1 MTFIPQHMKADHGKF
16 ILARISIPAAPDS
29 PAAIILPGNPD
40 EYRAL
45 VSFAETLTDHGFACC
60 LPSTEVDV
68 QDANKNS
75 SRSISHPTNLW
86 NLGELDHAMRHMRSA
101 PGSNGKIAVI
111 GFGEGGRQAYLAACR
126 LNPEAAIIYH
136 GTGIEAFLE
145 EGRHIDCQTVFH
157 AGKDDPHMT
166 GETDRRIHAALIGK
180 FNVAIYK
187 YDAGAAFT
195 NEDDP
200 VNYVPEA
207 ARLAHKRTLDVLCQL
222 T

>member
-29 PAAIILPGNPD
+29 PAAIILPGKPD
-40 EYRAL
+40 ENRAV

-60 LPSTEVDV
+60 LPSTEADV
-68 QDANKNS
+68 QEADKSAAQA
-75 SRSISHPTNLW
+75 ISKPTTLW
-86 NLGELDHAMRHMRSA
+86 ELGELKHAIRYMRSV

-111 GFGEGGRQAYLAACR
+111 GFGEAGQQAYLAACR
-126 LNPEAAIIYH
+126 LDPEAVIIYH
-136 GTGIEAFLE
+136 GIGIEAFLE
-145 EGRHIDCQTVFH
+145 EGRHITCQTVLH
-157 AGKDDPHMT
+157 AGKDDPNIT
-166 GETDRRIHAALIGK
+166 GEINRRIHAALIGK
-180 FNVAIYK
+180 FNIAIYK
-187 YDAGAAFT
+187 YDAGDAFT

>member
-1 MTFIPQHMKADHGKF
+1 MTFMPQYIKANYGKF
-16 ILARISIPAAPDS
+16 ILAKISISAERNS
-29 PAAIILPGNPD
+29 PSAVILPGNPV
-40 EYRAL
+40 ENRAV
-45 VSFAETLTDHGFACC
+45 VSFAEMLTDHGFACC

-75 SRSISHPTNLW
+75 SRSISHRTNSW

-136 GTGIEAFLE
+136 GIGIDAFLE
-145 EGRHIDCQTVFH
+145 EGRHIDCQTIFH
-157 AGKDDPHMT
+157 AGKDDPHMM
-166 GETDRRIHAALIGK
+166 GEKDRRIHAALIGK
-180 FNVAIYK
+180 FNIAIYK
-187 YDAGAAFT
+187 YDAGEAFT

-200 VNYVPEA
+200 LNYVLEA

>member
-1 MTFIPQHMKADHGKF
+1 MTFIAQHIPTDHGKF
-16 ILARISIPAAPDS
+16 MLAKISIMAAPDS
-29 PAAIILPGNPD
+29 PVAIILPGKSD
-40 EYRAL
+40 MRGT
-45 VSFAETLTDHGFACC
+45 VGSFAQTLIGHGFVCC
-60 LPSTEVDV
+60 IPSTETKV
-68 QDANKNS
+68 QDERNGPSQSICNS
-75 SRSISHPTNLW
+75 NDAW
-86 NLGELDHAMRHMRSA
+86 GLGELGHAMQHMRSA
-101 PGSNGKIAVI
+101 PESNGKIAVI
-111 GFGEGGRQAYLAACR
+111 GFGEGGEQAYLAACR

-166 GETDRRIHAALIGK
+166 GATDRKIHAALIGK

-207 ARLAHKRTLDVLCQL
+207 ARLAHKRTLDVLWQL